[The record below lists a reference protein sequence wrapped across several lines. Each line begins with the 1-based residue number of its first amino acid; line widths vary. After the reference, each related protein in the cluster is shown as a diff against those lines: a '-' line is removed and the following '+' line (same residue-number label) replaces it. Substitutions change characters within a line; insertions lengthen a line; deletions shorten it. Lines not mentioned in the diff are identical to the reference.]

1 MKPNG
6 VQVKES
12 ISRSPWRG
20 HAEDGE
26 KLGMD
31 FCRSATTWN
40 LAYKIYKVG
49 IFPKSV
55 AGKCPT
61 KFNEAEY
68 GRNFS

>member
-1 MKPNG
+1 MDVN
-6 VQVKES
+6 VTVVRE
-12 ISRSPWRG
+12 G

-31 FCRSATTWN
+31 FCRSATTRN

-55 AGKCPT
+55 AGKCPK
-61 KFNEAEY
+61 KFYKAEF
-68 GRNFS
+68 G

>member
-1 MKPNG
+1 MENF
-6 VQVKES
+6 VVL
-12 ISRSPWRG
+12 WFFLVFLG
-20 HAEDGE
+20 HAENGE

-31 FCRSATTWN
+31 FCRSATTRN